1 MCVCGGGLLYECMCM
16 QSKLGGVTVGIKW
29 AKARDAPDDPTMYL
43 SCRPQTNILLMYPTA
58 PKQGIAAS
66 AHLENNDLAIEP
78 KALGSDLL
86 ASNFKYDQEAFI

>member
-1 MCVCGGGLLYECMCM
+1 
-16 QSKLGGVTVGIKW
+16 
-29 AKARDAPDDPTMYL
+29 
-43 SCRPQTNILLMYPTA
+43 MYPTA